1 MREEFRRHVRS
12 SGMEPRLGDMPDQHA
27 HDLLARCMNGDVTP
41 AEASKVG
48 ELATSLLGRSDGFEI
63 LREVVIVERMLSALL
78 ARARAEQENDEP
90 LSHVRRARHV
100 DVPLSA
106 YRLRR
111 HARASWQSQAL
122 RAAAILLIVTGVAA
136 GSRARDVLRWMHQGS
151 QTEARTV
158 VTRAGQRD
166 TINLP
171 DGSQAILAPGTELR
185 YAIAPTAGVRE
196 LRLNGQAIFS
206 VRHDSARPFRVRTP
220 RAVIEDLGT
229 TFAVRA
235 YTGDAAARVAVRTG
249 AVTVHAI
256 AAHFTSTVTL
266 RQGESARVDSGGTV
280 VRLAGSDSSA
290 WAWTTG
296 RLVFDNAPL
305 SDVLAQLHR
314 WYDVDFQLEDSTLL
328 TQHFTGT
335 FEAATLSQVLDIL
348 GPIVHARF
356 EQRGRVVTVT
366 SRLGP

>member
-1 MREEFRRHVRS
+1 
-12 SGMEPRLGDMPDQHA
+12 
-27 HDLLARCMNGDVTP
+27 MNGDSTP
-41 AEASKVG
+41 AEAAEAG
-48 ELATSLLGRSDGFEI
+48 ELATALLGRSDGFEL
-63 LREVVIVERMLSALL
+63 LREVVIEERMLSALL
-78 ARARAEQENDEP
+78 ARVRAPREQEEP
-90 LSHVRRARHV
+90 VSHVHRAHHV
-100 DVPLSA
+100 DVPLGA

-111 HARASWQSQAL
+111 NASASWTSQAL

-136 GSRARDVLRWMHQGS
+136 GTHAWDILRWMRQGS
-151 QTEARTV
+151 QPEARTV

-166 TINLP
+166 TVNLP
-171 DGSQAILAPGTELR
+171 DGSQAILAPGTQLH
-185 YAIAPTAGVRE
+185 YAIATTAGARE
-196 LRLNGQAIFS
+196 LRLNGQAVFS
-206 VRHDSARPFRVRTP
+206 VRHDSARPFRVQTP

-229 TFAVRA
+229 TFAVREYSA
-235 YTGDAAARVAVRTG
+235 DAAVRVAVRTG
-249 AVTVHAI
+249 AVTLHSI
-256 AAHFTSTVTL
+256 AAHGTSIVTL

-280 VRLAGSDSSA
+280 VRLAGSDSSD

-305 SDVLAQLHR
+305 SDVLAELHR

-328 TQHFTGT
+328 NQHFTGA

-366 SRLGP
+366 SRRGP